1 MPYCTPSLKEGIPAM
16 KKRILETLIFLRDSP
31 RLSGINNFQKNRANQ
46 FFWAAHAFPKSTLKL
61 AIFDIFCISTARMNT
76 LPIMVWCKMC
86 QKWPVLV

>member
-1 MPYCTPSLKEGIPAM
+1 M

-31 RLSGINNFQKNRANQ
+31 RLSGINNFQKNRAYQ
-46 FFWAAHAFPKSTLKL
+46 FFWAAHAFPKSTVKL

-76 LPIMVWCKMC
+76 LQVTVWCKMW